1 MKKYILLAAVMLS
14 TATLTAQD
22 FDKIDKSPL
31 DIAYYPANAAKRQ
44 FAKTEEAKLAATP
57 KIRVLYSRP
66 ALNGRQL
73 FRSTDDR
80 KAGITKY
87 GESWRLGANESTELL
102 LLQDAFIGGKLIKAG
117 RYAIMVV
124 PTEKEWTFHI
134 YNENDAWGSYSHKPE
149 MDIVK
154 VAAPVSMLDENV
166 ENLSIAL
173 YSPNQDNTVHLKAAW
188 GTYQVELPIE
198 LQ

>member
-1 MKKYILLAAVMLS
+1 MKKYILLVAVIFS
-14 TATLTAQD
+14 TTTLTAQE
-22 FDKIDKSPL
+22 FVKIDKSPL
-31 DIAYYPANAAKRQ
+31 DMVYFPANASQRQ

-66 ALNGRQL
+66 ALNGRQI

-87 GESWRLGANESTELL
+87 GESWRLGANESTEILL
-102 LLQDAFIGGKLIKAG
+102 FQDATIGGKLIEAG
-117 RYAIMVV
+117 RYSIMVV

-134 YNENDAWGSYSHKPE
+134 YNEIDAWGSYSHKPE
-149 MDIVK
+149 MDLVK
-154 VAAPVSMLDENV
+154 VAVPVNMLDENV

-173 YSPNQDNTVHLKAAW
+173 YSPNKNNTVHLKAAW